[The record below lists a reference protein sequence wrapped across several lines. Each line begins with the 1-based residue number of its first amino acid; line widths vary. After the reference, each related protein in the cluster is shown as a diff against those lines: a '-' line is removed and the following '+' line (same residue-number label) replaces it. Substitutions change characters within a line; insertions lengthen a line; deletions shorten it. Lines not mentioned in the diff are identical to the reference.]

1 MSVSSCSN
9 RRMRLHALA
18 AATAVAVSTLAAPAF
33 AAERLNL
40 SGLEAG
46 TQYDRFIVKYR
57 EGTDVTR
64 AKAALVRATRAR
76 VAGKALALG
85 HVRRMALGADVVKS
99 DRKLDRA
106 EAESLMREIAAD
118 PSVEYVEL
126 DKLNKPLLT
135 PNDTRYG
142 EQWGYSGTYGIKA
155 NQAWDVTN
163 GSGAVVAVLDT
174 GITTTAT

>member
-1 MSVSSCSN
+1 MQQAGVRQASIPHGWVKQSSKPERGNHLMSVAN

-18 AATAVAVSTLAAPAF
+18 AATAVAVSTLAVPAF

-46 TQYDRFIVKYR
+46 QHYDRFIVKYR
-57 EGTDVTR
+57 EGTAEGADTGKAR
-64 AKAALVRATRAR
+64 AALMRATRAG

-118 PSVEYVEL
+118 PNV
-126 DKLNKPLLT
+126 
-135 PNDTRYG
+135 
-142 EQWGYSGTYGIKA
+142 Q
-155 NQAWDVTN
+155 
-163 GSGAVVAVLDT
+163 
-174 GITTTAT
+174 

>member
-1 MSVSSCSN
+1 MSAPSRSN
-9 RRMRLHALA
+9 RMRLHALA
-18 AATAVAVSTLAAPAF
+18 AATAAAVSCLATPAF

-40 SGLEAG
+40 SGFEAG
-46 TQYDRFIVKYR
+46 QTYDRFIVKYR
-57 EGTDVTR
+57 DGTAESADTGKAR
-64 AKAALVRATRAR
+64 AALVRATKAG

-99 DRKLDRA
+99 DRKLDRV

-118 PSVEYVEL
+118 PNVQYVEL
-126 DKLNKPLLT
+126 DKLNKPYLT
-135 PNDTRYG
+135 PNDTRYS

-163 GSGAVVAVLDT
+163 GAGAV
-174 GITTTAT
+174 